1 MVTKKGDYVA
11 IKYVGRLEDGS
22 IFDLNDKDT
31 AKKEKIDAHIH
42 DSTIVCIGKHE
53 VVVGLDKEL
62 EGKELGKKFEVTVV
76 AEEGFGKKDPKL
88 FQMIPMNKFNE
99 QKIKPVV
106 GLQLNIDNNMRGII
120 KAVDGGRVT
129 VDFNHPLA
137 GKDLK
142 YEVTIE
148 KVIENLSEKI
158 KGLLV
163 NTLHLHS
170 VQVTAKEGKVN
181 IKSILPETM
190 QKPLEAELKKRFE
203 EIKEITFQK

>member
-1 MVTKKGDYVA
+1 
-11 IKYVGRLEDGS
+11 
-22 IFDLNDKDT
+22 
-31 AKKEKIDAHIH
+31 
-42 DSTIVCIGKHE
+42 
-53 VVVGLDKEL
+53 
-62 EGKELGKKFEVTVV
+62 
-76 AEEGFGKKDPKL
+76 
-88 FQMIPMNKFNE
+88 MIPMNKFNE